1 MNLEIRRLPP
11 EQLRAYVE
19 TVENAGGDEV
29 ADDAWPYAARTFE
42 PDRVMGAYDGEQLVG
57 GGAAYS
63 FQLTVPGARVA
74 AAGVTWVGVL
84 PTHRRRGL
92 LRQMMA
98 TQLADVRRRG
108 ESIAVLWASEGSIY
122 GRFGY
127 GMASLNGRV
136 EIERERATFSAP
148 AEPRG
153 SMRLVTID
161 EALELFPRVYDPL
174 CVETPG
180 FFVRSRAWWEA
191 DVLPD
196 LKAHRRG
203 GGRKFYVVNERD
215 GRPVGY
221 AMYRVVG
228 DWGDVGTLSALV
240 VQELLAVDADALC
253 ETWAYVFGHDLIKT
267 IRARMGPPDHPLML
281 LVSEPRR
288 LTLRMA
294 DGLWLRIVDVA
305 AALAARRYTGSD
317 SLVLEVSDAFMPDW
331 AGCWKLAVEEGVAQ
345 VTPTTE
351 SADLA
356 LDVTDLGALYLG
368 ASSFAQLGRAGR
380 TSELTSGARARA
392 DALFVSYIQPWCPQI
407 F

>member
-1 MNLEIRRLPP
+1 MSLEIRPLPV

-19 TVENAGGDEV
+19 NVESAGGGEVEDE
-29 ADDAWPYAARTFE
+29 AWPYTARTFE
-42 PDRVMGAYDGEQLVG
+42 PDRVMGAYDGERLVG

-63 FQLTVPGARVA
+63 FQMTVPGARVA

-98 TQLADVRRRG
+98 TQLAEVRRRG
-108 ESIAVLWASEGSIY
+108 EPIAALWASEGSIY

-127 GMASLNGRV
+127 GLATLNGRI
-136 EIERERATFSAP
+136 EIERDRASFRAP

-153 SMRLVTID
+153 SMRMISAD

-174 CVETPG
+174 CATTPG
-180 FFVRSRAWWEA
+180 FFARSRSWWEN

-196 LKAHRRG
+196 LKAYRRG
-203 GGRKFYVVNERD
+203 GGRKFYVLNERE
-215 GRPVGY
+215 GQPVGY
-221 AMYRVVG
+221 VMYRVAG

-240 VQELLAVDADALC
+240 VQELLALDPDALR

-267 IRARMGPPDHPLML
+267 IRARLGPPDHPLML

-288 LTLRMA
+288 LTLRVA
-294 DGLWLRIVDVA
+294 DGLWLRIVDAA
-305 AALAARRYTGSD
+305 AALAARRYEGTD
-317 SLVLEVSDAFMPDW
+317 SLVLEVSDGFMPAW
-331 AGCWKLAVEEGVAQ
+331 AGRWRLSVEAGMASVSATAE
-345 VTPTTE
+345 P
-351 SADLA
+351 ADLA
-356 LDVTDLGALYLG
+356 IDVTDLGAVYMG
-368 ASSFAQLGRAGR
+368 AFSFAQLARAGR
-380 TSELTSGARARA
+380 MTELTRGARARA
-392 DALFVSYIQPWCPQI
+392 DALFVSHVQPWCPQI